1 MFNSLS
7 VQLIS
12 YPFTDYLMAIAA
24 PGKTSSNSTYDAG
37 KNYMIPLMIIIAL
50 FFVFGFVTN
59 VNDILIPHLKK
70 ACELNNFQSAF
81 VQSAFFGAYFFMSLP
96 AGAILR
102 KTGYKKGIVLGLAI
116 AALGAF
122 LFVPSAMTRQYGFF
136 LFALAVLASGI
147 TLLQVAANPYIS
159 VLGPSDKAASRLSMM
174 GFANSLAG
182 TLSPFIFGSLLLSG
196 IDYTEAQIS
205 AMPELEK
212 IAYLNGEA
220 AHVKVP
226 YIILGLVLLAMA
238 LTVFLTKM
246 PEIESLQDEQ
256 EDQPQHHL
264 TKTSVLQFPNLVLGI
279 GAIFTYVAVE
289 VGVASF
295 IIRYIQELDLGLT
308 GESASIY
315 VSLYWGSAMVG
326 RLIGIPVMAKVDTAK
341 ALAFNA
347 AVAIALI
354 VISISSSGMVAIW
367 CVVACGL
374 CHSIMWP
381 AIFPL
386 AIKGLGNFTK
396 QGSSL
401 LIMAIVG
408 GAVFPPLMG
417 YVTDHQSIQAAYGIT
432 LICYVYLVFYGLKGH
447 KTAH

>member
-12 YPFTDYLMAIAA
+12 YLFTDYLMAIAA

-37 KNYMIPLMIIIAL
+37 KNYMVPLMIIIAL

-226 YIILGLVLLAMA
+226 YIILGVVLLAMA

-256 EDQPQHHL
+256 EEQHHNVG
-264 TKTSVLQFPNLVLGI
+264 KTSVWQFPNLVLGI

-295 IIRYIQELDLGLT
+295 IIRYIQELNLGLT
-308 GESASIY
+308 GEKASIY

-326 RLIGIPVMAKVDTAK
+326 RLIGIPVMARVDTAK
-341 ALAFNA
+341 ALTFNA
-347 AVAIALI
+347 VVAIALI
-354 VISISSSGMVAIW
+354 IISISSSGMASIW

-447 KTAH
+447 KTA